1 MISEIGVQC
10 FLAVERNGSFTKTAE
25 ELFMTRQAVSKQIAQ
40 LEKELDVKLFD
51 RTTAKVEVT
60 PAGALY
66 AAYFANTLKEW
77 EKVRYR
83 AKALEEKQ
91 NNTVRIGSPYDM
103 KVGDR
108 INQAVQ
114 KCHEEGLD
122 LQLEWTNAEVFD
134 LVKML
139 LDEKLDVIITFEQ
152 TIYEI
157 ENAKEMLDILYYTT
171 VSANLTVSKKNPRYS
186 PNAVPADFEDEP
198 CYLARDFFLEKA
210 DVEAFQREWKKYG
223 LTIHDV
229 RTSPNRDSMKTMVE
243 LGVGFTICT
252 DLDAFTQTKG
262 IATLPLNRKQEL
274 YLSWRKAE
282 NRTPVLGL
290 LDELT
295 QLCIR

>member
-1 MISEIGVQC
+1 
-10 FLAVERNGSFTKTAE
+10 
-25 ELFMTRQAVSKQIAQ
+25 
-40 LEKELDVKLFD
+40 
-51 RTTAKVEVT
+51 
-60 PAGALY
+60 
-66 AAYFANTLKEW
+66 
-77 EKVRYR
+77 
-83 AKALEEKQ
+83 
-91 NNTVRIGSPYDM
+91 
-103 KVGDR
+103 
-108 INQAVQ
+108 
-114 KCHEEGLD
+114 
-122 LQLEWTNAEVFD
+122 
-134 LVKML
+134 ML

-171 VSANLTVSKKNPRYS
+171 VSANLTVSKKHPRYS
-186 PNAVPADFEDEP
+186 RDAVPADFEDET
-198 CYLARDFFLEKA
+198 CYVASAFFVGRA
-210 DVEAFQREWKKYG
+210 DVESFQREWKKYG

-243 LGVGFTICT
+243 LGAGFTICT